1 MVLGRQPCRHSARA
15 IIGPGQSGETDG
27 EGYFAYSKA
36 MWLLEWCQTRL
47 DDINYHLSK
56 GPKCWEVLWAGVKVP
71 TER

>member
-15 IIGPGQSGETDG
+15 IIGPGQSGEKDG

-47 DDINYHLSK
+47 DDIYYH
-56 GPKCWEVLWAGVKVP
+56 P
-71 TER
+71 